1 MKQEFKYK
9 CLHIPTQKS
18 ISRKVKCVNRLE
30 FLELLNDWNRL
41 GFGLWQ
47 YSEDNGWY
55 YERK

>member
-9 CLHIPTQKS
+9 CLHIPTQKL
-18 ISRKVKCVNRLE
+18 ISRKVKCINRLE

-47 YSEDNGWY
+47 YSEESGIIL
-55 YERK
+55 